1 MTKRVLLVDDEAAV
15 LFAYRKCLRR
25 IGCKVDA
32 VETKEE
38 ADILLNKH
46 QYDMAI
52 LDLRLSSS
60 GGEEGIELISYAREC
75 QPEIKLIMITA
86 YGSEEVKDRAYKHG
100 ADLYLEK
107 PVSIELIQKII
118 ESGTVQIQFQ
128 ANIDK
133 NSA

>member
-1 MTKRVLLVDDEAAV
+1 MDKRVLLVDDEVAV

-38 ADILLNKH
+38 AETLLNKH
-46 QYDMAI
+46 KYDVAI
-52 LDLRLSSS
+52 LDLRLGSSN
-60 GGEEGIELISYAREC
+60 GEEGIELISFARLC

-86 YGSEEVKDRAYKHG
+86 YGSEEIKDKAYKHG

-118 ESGTVQIQFQ
+118 ESGTVQIQIQ